1 MQSISFNE
9 ELCSLRRELNSKNNT
24 IKRLLLSRP
33 SKHDEQF
40 FILENKIAI
49 TTKAFMVNSG
59 EMPEEHQNTKI
70 SFRLFTNELNF
81 DYL

>member
-1 MQSISFNE
+1 
-9 ELCSLRRELNSKNNT
+9 
-24 IKRLLLSRP
+24 
-33 SKHDEQF
+33 
-40 FILENKIAI
+40 
-49 TTKAFMVNSG
+49 MVNSG